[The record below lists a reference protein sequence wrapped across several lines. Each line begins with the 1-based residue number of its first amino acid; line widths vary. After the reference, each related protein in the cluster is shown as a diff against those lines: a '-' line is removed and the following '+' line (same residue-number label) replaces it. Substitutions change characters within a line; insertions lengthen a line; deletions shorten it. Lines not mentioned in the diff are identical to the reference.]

1 MTTKKG
7 ENKMAAS
14 KLKFNRTITDKLTVK
29 GMLNEEGT
37 AIIYEDELG
46 DDKEA
51 RISDLLN
58 AFKNCNI
65 EFSVGMKSDEALD
78 VVHSENTDEE

>member
-1 MTTKKG
+1 
-7 ENKMAAS
+7 
-14 KLKFNRTITDKLTVK
+14 
-29 GMLNEEGT
+29 MLNEEGT

-58 AFKNCNI
+58 TFKNCNI

-78 VVHSENTDEE
+78 VIHSENTDEE

>member
-1 MTTKKG
+1 MTTEKG

-37 AIIYEDELG
+37 DELG

-78 VVHSENTDEE
+78 VIHSENTDEE